1 LTVFDE
7 LQRDW
12 EAGVVTASVERFER
26 RLVEAAASLRVEMA
40 HGVAEL
46 KDDMAAHRFELLK
59 WMFVFWVGQTFTT
72 AMLMAA
78 MLQIVKT

>member
-1 LTVFDE
+1 MVL
-7 LQRDW
+7 
-12 EAGVVTASVERFER
+12 
-26 RLVEAAASLRVEMA
+26 
-40 HGVAEL
+40 AEL